1 MLAGWRIYR
10 YPPSEENKL
19 LIFSVAP
26 YRCIDCFLVKNVFTF
41 HLGHCV
47 ASGKHKPLAVNELY
61 CMFSLIYIN
70 KEIYYSFGTYSL
82 TKKNNLFIMKKVFL
96 LCVTL
101 FVCYIGISQSV
112 GINNEGLQPHA
123 SAILDVRSAGKG
135 VLIPRM
141 SEDDKNSIVAPATG
155 LTIYQTTGK
164 TGYYY
169 FDGTWKTIADNLGDH
184 TAQQTLV
191 LGNNRISQT
200 DNGTGIS
207 INNRGAVSFR
217 QKAISSIPAD
227 TVAKDNI
234 VFGSDGSILARGKYL
249 TGQLP
254 ATGAG
259 MRFMW
264 WPTRGA
270 IRAGNALGIEWDSLN
285 VDDYS
290 VAFGNQVTASGYGSF
305 AMGDQV
311 TVTSTVGV
319 GFGSAIKGD
328 GTAGFSAGASN
339 VTGGFCGTTL
349 GYVDSAMGQGSVAIG
364 YRVAA
369 KENYSVTLGY
379 RGRAIHEGAM
389 VLSDAS
395 SLSATLSTYTTSS
408 ATNQFTARY
417 ANGYRL
423 FTNSNMSVG
432 VSLTAGDNS
441 WNIISDSNRKEKF
454 IAADAENMLVKIRD
468 MRLGSWNYKG
478 NDKRHYGPMAQDFY
492 KAFGKDAHG
501 EIGNDSTINQA
512 NMEGVMM
519 IMLKA
524 LEERTANQTNE
535 IAMLKKQ
542 NEKLE
547 AQLASTAKLQEDMTK
562 VMFLLKEQAKE
573 KEEQQK
579 KEMALRN
586 K

>member
-1 MLAGWRIYR
+1 
-10 YPPSEENKL
+10 
-19 LIFSVAP
+19 
-26 YRCIDCFLVKNVFTF
+26 
-41 HLGHCV
+41 
-47 ASGKHKPLAVNELY
+47 
-61 CMFSLIYIN
+61 
-70 KEIYYSFGTYSL
+70 
-82 TKKNNLFIMKKVFL
+82 MKKMIL

-101 FVCYIGISQSV
+101 FTCYIGISQSV

-123 SAILDVRSAGKG
+123 SAILDVKSVGKG
-135 VLIPRM
+135 LLIPRM

-184 TAQQTLV
+184 TALQTLV

-207 INNRGAVSFR
+207 INNRGVVTIR
-217 QKAISSIPAD
+217 QKAISAIPAD
-227 TVAKDNI
+227 TIAKDNI
-234 VFGSDGSILARGKYL
+234 VFGSDGSILAKGKYF

-254 ATGAG
+254 VSGPG

-270 IRAGNALGIEWDSLN
+270 IRAGNAVSTEWDSLN

-290 VAFGNQVTASGYGSF
+290 VALGNHVTASGYGSF

-311 TVTSTVGV
+311 AVTSTVGT
-319 GFGSAIKGD
+319 GFGSAIKVD

-339 VTGGFCGTTL
+339 VTGGFCGTTI
-349 GYVDSAMGQGSVAIG
+349 GYTDSAMGQGSVAIG
-364 YRVAA
+364 YRVNAR
-369 KENYSVTLGY
+369 EDYSVALGY

-395 SLSATLSTYTTSS
+395 NFSATLSTYTTSS
-408 ATNQFTARY
+408 TTNQFTARY

-423 FTNSNMSVG
+423 FTNSGMSVG

-441 WNIISDSNRKEKF
+441 WNIISDSNRKERF

-492 KAFGKDAHG
+492 KAFGKDEHG

-535 IAMLKKQ
+535 IALLKKQ
-542 NEKLE
+542 NKELA
-547 AQLASTAKLQEDMTK
+547 AQLAATAKLQEDMTRI
-562 VMFLLKEQAKE
+562 MLLLREQAKE
-573 KEEQQK
+573 KEQQK
-579 KEMALRN
+579 ETELALRS